1 MVTKISYTMLNK
13 AQFIVVISNSRLSI
27 WFLLIFLL
35 LKSNEMKTQTNM
47 IYNGDFELYDTCP
60 IYESSPWDLEIEH
73 CLGWTVASKGT
84 SDYFNVCNN
93 AVLSHIV
100 GVPKNG
106 LGYQYAY
113 NGSGYTGGY
122 FYFLGDATHGHYR
135 EYIQGTLASTLQAGE
150 KYKFSM
156 QISLANSSVLAVK
169 NIGITFTNAK
179 ISVMGSW
186 KPLNNMPTITLTS
199 TDYFKDTLNWTKL
212 EGEFI
217 ATGTENYFTIGNFTD
232 TLLSDT
238 ARIIPIDPDVPDY
251 SSYYYIDDV
260 RLYKADDTPTSSCK
274 PNISNIFTPNK
285 DGINDFF
292 KVSHCEELIQ
302 TSIYNRWGKLVFETK
317 KPSLFWDG
325 KNKDGE
331 ECVMG
336 TYYYLIETKNKTF
349 KGFVEINR

>member
-1 MVTKISYTMLNK
+1 MKLSKNNIY
-13 AQFIVVISNSRLSI
+13 RLLLFFS
-27 WFLLIFLL
+27 LLI
-35 LKSNEMKTQTNM
+35 KSNDIKTQSNL

-60 IYESSPWDLEIEH
+60 TNVSGPGDLQIEH

-93 AVLSHIV
+93 VNISHTV
-100 GVPKNG
+100 GVPKNA
-106 LGYQYAY
+106 LGFQYAY
-113 NGSGYTGGY
+113 NGNGFTGGF
-122 FYFLGDATHGHYR
+122 FYSYDADVLQGHYR
-135 EYIQGTLASTLQAGE
+135 EYIQGTLVNILQAGK
-150 KYKFSM
+150 KYNFSM
-156 QISLANSSVLAVK
+156 QISLATYSSISIK
-169 NIGITFTNAK
+169 NIDIVFTNSK
-179 ISVMGSW
+179 ISLMGSW
-186 KPLNNMPTITLTS
+186 KPLNNIPSITLTS

-217 ATGTENYFTIGNFTD
+217 ASGTENYFTIGNFTD
-232 TLLSDT
+232 TLISDT
-238 ARIIPIDPDVPDY
+238 ARIIPIDPDLPDY

-274 PNISNIFTPNK
+274 PNISNIFTPNN

-292 KVSHCEELIQ
+292 KVSPCEELIQ

-317 KPSLFWDG
+317 NPSQFWDG

-336 TYYYLIETKNKTF
+336 TYYYLIETKDKKF